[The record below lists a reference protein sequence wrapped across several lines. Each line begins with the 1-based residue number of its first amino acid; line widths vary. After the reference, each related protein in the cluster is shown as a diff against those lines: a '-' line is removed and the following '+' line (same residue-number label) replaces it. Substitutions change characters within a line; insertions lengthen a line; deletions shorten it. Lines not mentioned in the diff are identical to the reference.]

1 VWVGV
6 EEQGLICGC
15 KSCIITTMKQPKEA
29 TQTIKI
35 WVKTQR
41 KLKLLAALTHES
53 MMKALDRLV
62 EQELQRLRQERKEGE

>member
-1 VWVGV
+1 
-6 EEQGLICGC
+6 
-15 KSCIITTMKQPKEA
+15 MKQPKEE

-41 KLKLLAALTHES
+41 NLKLLAALTHES

-62 EQELQRLRQERKEGE
+62 EQEMQRLRSERKEGQ

>member
-1 VWVGV
+1 
-6 EEQGLICGC
+6 
-15 KSCIITTMKQPKEA
+15 MKEPKEA

-53 MMKALDRLV
+53 MIQALDRLV
-62 EQELQRLRQERKEGE
+62 EQELQRLPQERKEGS

>member
-1 VWVGV
+1 
-6 EEQGLICGC
+6 
-15 KSCIITTMKQPKEA
+15 MKQPKEA

-53 MMKALDRLV
+53 MLAVLERLV
-62 EQELQRLRQERKEGE
+62 AQELQQVERHKQEEQ

>member
-1 VWVGV
+1 
-6 EEQGLICGC
+6 
-15 KSCIITTMKQPKEA
+15 MKQPQEA

-41 KLKLLAALTHES
+41 KLKLVAALTHES

-62 EQELQRLRQERKEGE
+62 EQELQRVRQEGKESS

>member
-1 VWVGV
+1 VRK
-6 EEQGLICGC
+6 L
-15 KSCIITTMKQPKEA
+15 SNLKQPKEA

-53 MMKALDRLV
+53 MLAVLERLV
-62 EQELQRLRQERKEGE
+62 AQELQQVERHKQEEQ